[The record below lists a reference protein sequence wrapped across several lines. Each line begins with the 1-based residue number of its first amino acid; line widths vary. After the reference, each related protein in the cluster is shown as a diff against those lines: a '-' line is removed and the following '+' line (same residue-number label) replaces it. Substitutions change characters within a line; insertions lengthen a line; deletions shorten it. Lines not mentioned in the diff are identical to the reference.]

1 MTATTTVT
9 LGFLVMVVVS
19 GVIGIADS
27 FAAHPD
33 RVDIISTL
41 NDKTAQLDSNKNR
54 EQAMR
59 VDVITDIGPHGPAY
73 PYSKPINR

>member
-1 MTATTTVT
+1 MPATRT
-9 LGFLVMVVVS
+9 LTIGLLVMVVAT
-19 GVIGIADS
+19 GVMSVADS

-33 RVDIISTL
+33 RVDIISTS
-41 NDKTAQLDSNKNR
+41 NDKTAQLDSHKNR
-54 EQAMR
+54 GQAMR